1 MQDRRTVLSQ
11 QVAVL
16 TVEINLLAVKH
27 VRQKCFRLWN
37 CLCDVSHRQSLYD
50 ILSRYVLYQLTK
62 NKHNSDLAPILL
74 FNLAAPFVKHFKI

>member
-1 MQDRRTVLSQ
+1 MALPSLLQSSTSLCFMQDRRTVLSQ

-37 CLCDVSHRQSLYD
+37 CLCDVSHRQ
-50 ILSRYVLYQLTK
+50 
-62 NKHNSDLAPILL
+62 
-74 FNLAAPFVKHFKI
+74 